1 MASST
6 PRRVD
11 FPGGIPVGVRS
22 FILNGK
28 GRLLNLSATGA
39 YIATPLYLLPQA
51 RIRLQIVLRNEK
63 RWVETD
69 AVVVWENRGTVGR
82 RDGLP
87 PGYGLRFVDVPPDA
101 RGAIE
106 ALLRGVPGDA
116 APEIP
121 PPPPLPPLPR
131 VSSEPFTSSSST
143 HAPSGMDSAA
153 SPLRDDE
160 PEGPPFRLRKSVVE
174 RQAPAGAP
182 GVYVLSYDRTQEAR
196 VGRTDADLRTALASF
211 EGEYAYFYFEVIEL
225 DDERYFRECE
235 LFHRLGGD
243 RGQLDDTIHP
253 VPPAGLDAECPV
265 CIVSKSRPS

>member
-22 FILNGK
+22 FIVNGK
-28 GRLLNLSATGA
+28 GTLWNLSATGA
-39 YIATPLYLLPQA
+39 YIATPMYLLPQA
-51 RIRLQIVLRNEK
+51 RIRLQIVLRDEK

-87 PGYGLRFVDVPPDA
+87 PGYGLRFVDIPPDS
-101 RGAIE
+101 RRAIE
-106 ALLRGVPGDA
+106 KLLTGGPASAA
-116 APEIP
+116 APPEP
-121 PPPPLPPLPR
+121 APAATSAP
-131 VSSEPFTSSSST
+131 SEPSS
-143 HAPSGMDSAA
+143 APA
-153 SPLRDDE
+153 SDDE
-160 PEGPPFRLRKSVVE
+160 PAGPPFRLRRSVVDRE
-174 RQAPAGAP
+174 APPGAP
-182 GVYVLSYDRTQEAR
+182 GIYVLSYDRTQEAR
-196 VGRTDADLRTALASF
+196 VGRTDTDLRAALAGY
-211 EGEYAYFYFEVIEL
+211 EGEYAYFYFEAIEA

-253 VPPAGLDAECPV
+253 VPPTGLEADCPV
-265 CIVSKSRPS
+265 CVVSKGKPS